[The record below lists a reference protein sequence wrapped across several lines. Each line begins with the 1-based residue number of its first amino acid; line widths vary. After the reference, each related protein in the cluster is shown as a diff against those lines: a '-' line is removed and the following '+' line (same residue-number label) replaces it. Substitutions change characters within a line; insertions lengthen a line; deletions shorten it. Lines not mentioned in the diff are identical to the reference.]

1 VKRNDP
7 RDPSTAIGR
16 ALASIPE
23 AIRYRVQGERLE
35 VKPEKPTAREA
46 TQAGLFGDED
56 EGAPYWL
63 VALLVADCG

>member
-23 AIRYRVQGERLE
+23 AIRYRVQGERRE
-35 VKPEKPTAREA
+35 VKPEKPPREPA
-46 TQAGLFGDED
+46 QGGLFGDD
-56 EGAPYWL
+56 GAPY
-63 VALLVADCG
+63 